1 MSETQSTFVVLAEF
15 EVKEDQLDAF
25 LALAHND
32 ANESLANES
41 GCHQFD
47 VLVPEEGGNTVVLH
61 EVYSDRAAFD
71 KHMQMPHYAPFK
83 EGTAP
88 MIAGEPRVRFFHPAE
103 RPQNG

>member
-1 MSETQSTFVVLAEF
+1 MSVTNVNFVVLAEF
-15 EVKEDQLDAF
+15 KIKEGQRDAF

-47 VLVPEEGGNTVVLH
+47 VLVPEEDGHTVILH
-61 EVYSDRAAFD
+61 EVYTDRAAFD
-71 KHMQMPHYAPFK
+71 KHMEMPHYKPFK

-88 MIAGEPRVRFFHPAE
+88 LLEEAPNVRFLNPAA
-103 RPQNG
+103 RPQN